1 MLKEH
6 SVHSP
11 RAETFTQAHPYVSK
25 ASQAFTTGWAH
36 RVQGSITEALI
47 NMYIPCCKNFS
58 SFTVSRTFTQA
69 HPCVS
74 KALQAFATGWA
85 RRVQGS
91 TTEALINMYLACC
104 VNFQFT
110 IRVPNLHSGPSLR
123 VQSLRGLHYGMGT
136 PCPRF
141 HLRCAYKTCTNMLY
155 ELFSSFAVSRTFTKA
170 LPSVSK
176 ALKAF
181 TTGRARRVQG
191 SITDA
196 LSQRQCMQRAD
207 STGGQIQQTWAP
219 PILTNISHRH
229 YMQRADSTGGQI
241 RQDWVPPTTS
251 GSTAT

>member
-1 MLKEH
+1 M
-6 SVHSP
+6 
-11 RAETFTQAHPYVSK
+11 SK

-123 VQSLRGLHYGMGT
+123 VQSLRGLHYRMGT

-141 HLRCAYKTCTNMLY
+141 HHGCAYKTCNNMLH
-155 ELFSSFAVSRTFTKA
+155 ELFSSFAVPE
-170 LPSVSK
+170 PS
-176 ALKAF
+176 LRPF
-181 TTGRARRVQG
+181 
-191 SITDA
+191 
-196 LSQRQCMQRAD
+196 
-207 STGGQIQQTWAP
+207 P
-219 PILTNISHRH
+219 PC
-229 YMQRADSTGGQI
+229 
-241 RQDWVPPTTS
+241 PKP
-251 GSTAT
+251 